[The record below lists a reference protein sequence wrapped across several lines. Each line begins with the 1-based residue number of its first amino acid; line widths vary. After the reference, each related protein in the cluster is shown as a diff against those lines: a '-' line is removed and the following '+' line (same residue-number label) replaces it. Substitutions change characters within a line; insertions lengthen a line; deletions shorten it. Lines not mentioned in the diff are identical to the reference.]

1 MFQCTQVPP
10 SQGAGVP
17 SLADTAAGAATSLK
31 QQVQQ
36 QQQAAAPLASLVKA
50 PGVPAAQGSLGDA
63 AAALAPEHFL
73 QPNDTNSSTLTPPPS
88 PVRLKVGTAPR
99 SSVRPSSIAAD
110 SQGVLE
116 AQGSIVREIEDS
128 SSSSELR
135 GAAGAM
141 MPGSNGGMLL
151 PGSSAALQPGATSP
165 NMDLPA
171 VSQAGAGQAGP
182 GFPQQS
188 GEQLQKNLQDRQQY
202 IQKQQR
208 WLLFLR
214 HCGLCQ
220 QGECQ
225 VGHSCSVGKE
235 LWAHMSSCSNAKCT
249 YRHCNASRDLVH
261 HYEHSQ
267 NVQCPICAPV
277 REYLQ
282 RTAAQTGAAGGM
294 PGSAQPTGNMGSP
307 TQQQQAAAAPMA
319 SPARTPGSPQQFSEQ
334 LQQNLQDEEQY
345 ILKKQR
351 WLLFLRHC
359 GLCQQGEDKCQLGH
373 HCSGG
378 KELWTHILSCN
389 KSECTYPHCNYSR
402 DLVHHDKYC
411 QDVQCPI
418 CAPVREYLQRTAA
431 QAGAAGGMPG
441 SAQPTGSM
449 ASSMQQPQQ
458 PAAAAPLASP
468 AQAPGFPQQSSEQ
481 LQQNLQDQQQY
492 IQEQQQWL
500 RFLLHCVKHHLGE
513 NEGELPPACRA
524 GKELCVHML
533 SYNNP
538 ECTYQRCT
546 DSKALMSTTRSARC
560 GSVAQE
566 VFLASAQRQMIV
578 QCPIYV
584 AVGSA
589 QPIDGRGQRIRR
601 DPDRDQCKQESGCD
615 HKAGANDSRDTQAP
629 GASSSFEFDNGDQRI
644 WWHPDRDQLQQDVD
658 CNYEAT
664 AKNSGRDTQAPGAS
678 SSCDDRDQMH
688 SRLPDQQ
695 LQQKLAQQQRQAAD
709 SQVMG
714 RCQATNGHPTA
725 QQQQQPELQGAVAA
739 ESSSIQR
746 SSAGGAGWPA
756 LLAAVRAGNP
766 LTVDL
771 AELTARVQQL

>member
-1 MFQCTQVPP
+1 
-10 SQGAGVP
+10 
-17 SLADTAAGAATSLK
+17 
-31 QQVQQ
+31 
-36 QQQAAAPLASLVKA
+36 
-50 PGVPAAQGSLGDA
+50 
-63 AAALAPEHFL
+63 
-73 QPNDTNSSTLTPPPS
+73 
-88 PVRLKVGTAPR
+88 
-99 SSVRPSSIAAD
+99 
-110 SQGVLE
+110 
-116 AQGSIVREIEDS
+116 
-128 SSSSELR
+128 
-135 GAAGAM
+135 M

-188 GEQLQKNLQDRQQY
+188 GEQLQKNLQDRQQN

-235 LWAHMSSCSNAKCT
+235 LWAHMSSCSIAKCT
-249 YRHCNASRDLVH
+249 YRHCSASRDLVH
-261 HYEHSQ
+261 HYEHCQ

-319 SPARTPGSPQQFSEQ
+319 SSPQQSSEQ

-345 ILKKQR
+345 IQKKQR

-378 KELWTHILSCN
+378 KELWTHIFSCN
-389 KSECTYPHCNYSR
+389 KPECTYPHCNYSR

-468 AQAPGFPQQSSEQ
+468 AQAP
-481 LQQNLQDQQQY
+481 
-492 IQEQQQWL
+492 
-500 RFLLHCVKHHLGE
+500 
-513 NEGELPPACRA
+513 
-524 GKELCVHML
+524 
-533 SYNNP
+533 

-546 DSKALMSTTRSARC
+546 DSKALMKHH
-560 GSVAQE
+560 QE
-566 VFLASAQRQMIV
+566 CQIV

-629 GASSSFEFDNGDQRI
+629 AAAGRG
-644 WWHPDRDQLQQDVD
+644 LQ
-658 CNYEAT
+658 
-664 AKNSGRDTQAPGAS
+664 P
-678 SSCDDRDQMH
+678 
-688 SRLPDQQ
+688 
-695 LQQKLAQQQRQAAD
+695 
-709 SQVMG
+709 
-714 RCQATNGHPTA
+714 
-725 QQQQQPELQGAVAA
+725 
-739 ESSSIQR
+739 
-746 SSAGGAGWPA
+746 
-756 LLAAVRAGNP
+756 
-766 LTVDL
+766 
-771 AELTARVQQL
+771 